1 MILFRKNLWGLVSTA
16 RITHATPGALYA
28 HTPERN
34 WESDRDIPSSESAC
48 KDIAMQ
54 FIENIAD
61 IQASKS
67 VLLISNL

>member
-1 MILFRKNLWGLVSTA
+1 MGFVSTA
-16 RITHATPGALYA
+16 RVTHATPAALYA

-54 FIENIAD
+54 FIESIPD
-61 IQASKS
+61 IQASNI
-67 VLLISNL
+67 VFVACFFYL